1 MSEIGKYRKAI
12 EQAAWACNVPVV
24 SISPY
29 DLADLDDQP
38 ILHVGVLNK
47 DSADSIKHRFKEELA
62 RMLCTQPFG
71 VTVFPSVTRRKGDVI
86 LYEGGIW
93 KYDS

>member
-1 MSEIGKYRKAI
+1 MSEISKYRKAI

-29 DLADLDDQP
+29 DLADFDDQP
-38 ILHVGVLNK
+38 ILHIGVLNK
-47 DSADSIKHRFKEELA
+47 DSADSIKQKFKEELV
-62 RMLCTQPFG
+62 RMLGTQPFG

-86 LYEGGIW
+86 LYEGGVW